1 MHIFFFLS
9 FRIMAKES
17 TDNNKG
23 IIANG
28 RNSGIVGVGF
38 GDSEAEVE
46 FIVTVCVPLLQSF
59 SIFLRKERK

>member
-1 MHIFFFLS
+1 
-9 FRIMAKES
+9 MAKES

-23 IIANG
+23 IITNG

-38 GDSEAEVE
+38 GDAEAEVE